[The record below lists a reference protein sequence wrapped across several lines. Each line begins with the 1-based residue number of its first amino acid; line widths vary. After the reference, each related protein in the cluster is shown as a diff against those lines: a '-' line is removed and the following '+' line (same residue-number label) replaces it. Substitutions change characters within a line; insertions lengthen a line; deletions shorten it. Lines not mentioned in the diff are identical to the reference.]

1 MNAASIHTLPSS
13 HDRVTVSLTPDERA
27 AIASACLGMAVQM
40 FAGADRLEAQGMWAK
55 ADALRHD
62 ALLLSRAELS
72 VRNGSR

>member
-1 MNAASIHTLPSS
+1 MNAATVHALPAQQ
-13 HDRVTVSLTPDERA
+13 DRVIVALTADERA

-40 FAGADRLEAQGMWAK
+40 FAGADRLEAQGMWTK

-72 VRNGSR
+72 VRNASR